1 MALRV
6 YNTLSGQKEEFQP
19 LSPDKVTMYVCG
31 PTVYDS
37 SHIGHAMSAVVF
49 DVIRR
54 YLEFKDYKVQHAQ
67 NFTDI
72 DDKIINRAIKE
83 NVSWQS
89 ITERYI
95 NQFLSWMDGLNVQ
108 RATVYPRATA
118 DIEDIKT
125 TIQQLIDKGHAY
137 PAAGDVY
144 FRVSSKPEYGELKHQ
159 SIDELL
165 IGARIA
171 PDEIKENA
179 LDFALWKGAKPGEPS
194 WESPW
199 GPGRPG
205 WHIECSA
212 MVTKHLGE
220 QVDIHGGGADL
231 IFPHH
236 ENEIA
241 QSECATGKRPFARYW
256 MHNGLLQL
264 GDEKMSKSLGNFV
277 TVGDILENYD
287 ADTLRFFV
295 LGSLYRNPLKYTQDT
310 LDSEQKGL
318 ERLKSVFS
326 PVEKWGEPDN
336 AEGNAEATAS
346 LQQATEYTRATFI
359 EAMDDDFNTAQAR
372 ARLFDLVRDIYRTRE
387 QGASPASLHA
397 ARAILLELGNML
409 GLRLDKNTKP
419 ENNIQATPFLEL
431 WDETRSIIQNVGLRE
446 LNESIFLWELGQRI
460 RSPLSSEVKAEQ
472 VIDWLKE
479 TRTALKAAKQFQLAD
494 NIRNRLKE
502 LGVKLEDRADGTTWR
517 FE

>member
-19 LSPDKVTMYVCG
+19 LLPDKVTMYVCG
-31 PTVYDS
+31 PTVYDN

-49 DVIRR
+49 DVIKR
-54 YLEFKDYKVQHAQ
+54 YLEFKGYKVQHAQ

-83 NVSWQS
+83 NVTWQS

-95 NQFLSWMDGLNVQ
+95 NQFLAWMDALNVQ

-125 TIQQLIDKGHAY
+125 TIQQLIDNGHAY
-137 PAAGDVY
+137 PASGDVY

-194 WESPW
+194 WDSPW

-295 LGSLYRNPLKYTQDT
+295 LGSIYRNPLKYSEET
-310 LDSEQKGL
+310 LKGAQRGL
-318 ERLKSVFS
+318 ERLKLVFTEDFGAS
-326 PVEKWGEPDN
+326 KIW
-336 AEGNAEATAS
+336 EGNLDATTTLRA
-346 LQQATEYTRATFI
+346 QAATSERAFI
-359 EAMDDDFNTAQAR
+359 SAMDDDFNTAQALSV
-372 ARLFDLVRDIYRTRE
+372 LFDLLREIYRGRD
-387 QGASPASLHA
+387 QGASSKSLSD
-397 ARAILLELGNML
+397 ARNTLKKLGNDIL
-409 GLRLDKNTKP
+409 GLRLDQDLRPKTN
-419 ENNIQATPFLEL
+419 
-431 WDETRSIIQNVGLRE
+431 RE
-446 LNESIFLWELGQRI
+446 LTKFKDLVLKTREELAGAM
-460 RSPLSSEVKAEQ
+460 SSLLGTKIQEK
-472 VIDWLKE
+472 LKE
-479 TRTALKAAKQFQLAD
+479 LDLSNTDSVAGYIELLRDIRIELKADKQFQLAD
-494 NIRNRLKE
+494 NIRQRLKE
-502 LGVKLEDRADGTTWR
+502 LGVKLEDRADGTTWK
-517 FE
+517 FK